1 MNYKD
6 RYFRSEINKLTDE
19 RDYHLAQ
26 AYVYTLQLEALKSVL
41 WYGLTSQPSQAMV
54 DEGCPNWTEA

>member
-6 RYFRSEINKLTDE
+6 RYCRERLNEVTDE
-19 RDYHLAQ
+19 RDYYLAQ
-26 AYVYTLQLEALKSVL
+26 AYVYNLYVETLENIL
-41 WYGLTSQPSQAMV
+41 WCGPTSHPSLAMV